1 MSDPTTPVRV
11 RQTQELLTV
20 AKVWRAFLQECNKLN
35 LARPLAQQ
43 APNFTTTEVRAD
55 PFDNSESLYCEWRGD
70 SGALV
75 GTLVI
80 HANGSVF
87 AEYDLVQ
94 PHPTNGQ
101 LFIES
106 VCVFG
111 SRDNL
116 VSELKTLEAV

>member
-1 MSDPTTPVRV
+1 MSDSTTPVRV

-20 AKVWRAFLQECNKLN
+20 AKVWRAFMQECDKLE
-35 LARPLAQQ
+35 LSTPLAQQ
-43 APNFTTTEVRAD
+43 APNFTTTEVRKD
-55 PFDNSESLYCEWRGD
+55 PFDNSESLYCEWRND
-70 SGALV
+70 SGALI

-94 PHPTNGQ
+94 PHPKNTE

-106 VCVFG
+106 VCAFG

-116 VSELKTLEAV
+116 VTELKTLEAV